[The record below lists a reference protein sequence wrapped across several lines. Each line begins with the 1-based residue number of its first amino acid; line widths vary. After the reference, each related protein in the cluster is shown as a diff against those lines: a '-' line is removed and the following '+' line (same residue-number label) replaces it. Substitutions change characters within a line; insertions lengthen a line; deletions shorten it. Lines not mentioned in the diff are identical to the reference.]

1 MHAHHLKRSL
11 AAVCTHALVGLGLTL
26 AATQAS
32 AMDER
37 VPTTS
42 EMRALP
48 PYCPHTQII
57 SSSYGRQQAPNKF
70 DPVTKPYVDLYGSDF
85 WHLHHYCFGLT
96 QANRA
101 YSARDARE
109 RNGRR
114 QRAVGEI
121 DYVIRSVK
129 PGFIL
134 LPELRTQR
142 ASLLFKLNRNAE
154 AVLELQKAI
163 DQDAG
168 YARAYAV
175 LSDYYRETRNK
186 KQALKT
192 LEDGLTESPEDRGL
206 LRRYA
211 NLGGTRTFAAPP
223 PPPEP
228 VAVTPAAEPAAGEP
242 AAAAEPEGAPAPA
255 EQSPAKVGNSKN
267 PYCRF
272 CPE

>member
-1 MHAHHLKRSL
+1 MQLEHLKRHLLNVSTRVVLGLGMVL
-11 AAVCTHALVGLGLTL
+11 AAPHAF
-26 AATQAS
+26 

-37 VPTTS
+37 VPTLS

-57 SSSYGRQQAPNKF
+57 SSSYGRQQAPGKY
-70 DPVTKPYVDLYGSDF
+70 DASTKPYVDLYGNDF
-85 WHLHHYCFGLT
+85 WHLHHYCFGLV

-101 YSARDARE
+101 YKARGASE
-109 RNGRR
+109 RAGRW

-121 DYVIRSVK
+121 EYVIRSAS

-142 ASLLFKLNRNAE
+142 ASILLKLKRNAE

-163 DQDAG
+163 GQDPG

-186 KQALKT
+186 ALALST
-192 LEDGLTESPEDRGL
+192 LEDGLTQSPEDRAL

-211 NLGGTRTFAAPP
+211 NLGGTRKFVALPP
-223 PPPEP
+223 KEAV
-228 VAVTPAAEPAAGEP
+228 VAETP
-242 AAAAEPEGAPAPA
+242 AEPEAAAVEPAGDPQTV
-255 EQSPAKVGNSKN
+255 ERPPLKIGTDKN